1 MQNTIVCASVYA
13 HIFRPRPE
21 NNKKLENG
29 GGRGLEY
36 SLKIPK

>member
-21 NNKKLENG
+21 NNKKYEKG
-29 GGRGLEY
+29 GG
-36 SLKIPK
+36 